1 MGYIGIAK
9 RFPFGKYALF
19 QGEIFGHYYGLNSI
33 RFIFDKKRRATPS
46 FQTQEELEQYL
57 KKKGYK
63 IYFCKNKEEI

>member
-9 RFPFGKYALF
+9 KFPYGKYALF

-46 FQTQEELEQYL
+46 FQTKEELKSYL
-57 KKKGYK
+57 EKRGYVV
-63 IYFCKNKEEI
+63 IFTNQTH